1 MLEALSLLIVLAGAV
16 AVVLYAWRNLRIRD
30 RALQRMESLGP
41 NVAAGPRVDRSPLPA
56 AASAHALAGRH
67 AAGVLVYF
75 AFGWSTPFAVA
86 VG

>member
-30 RALQRMESLGP
+30 RALQRMESRGP
-41 NVAAGPRVDRSPLPA
+41 TSRQAPA
-56 AASAHALAGRH
+56 SIARPFLRRHRLMPWLAGA

-75 AFGWSTPFAVA
+75 AFGWSTPLSWPW
-86 VG
+86 G